1 MVPRN
6 APKATLEESL
16 FQVSKKAATGL
27 RSNSNPLKMM
37 PKFIKNPPKWRPG
50 ALQRHPKTD
59 SENNSFPNIPP
70 GVFFLDF
77 WRHLGDFGRIFS
89 PSWAPRGS
97 KNRAFGRQG
106 VPKAAKI
113 ASKKRSKKKLDFLIE
128 FWSVIGRL
136 GGPRSSFL
144 VQFYNVSVVL
154 AYYEEIKNFMENPCQ
169 NGAQKWS
176 QIDVWAIRDP
186 TFEALGTFLRGL
198 ILDEFSIGKKS
209 A

>member
-1 MVPRN
+1 MQHLSQIKQNNTQERSESGLGSKSVPGYE
-6 APKATLEESL
+6 KGATVFE
-16 FQVSKKAATGL
+16 
-27 RSNSNPLKMM
+27 
-37 PKFIKNPPKWRPG
+37 KWVPFERG
-50 ALQRHPKTD
+50 
-59 SENNSFPNIPP
+59 
-70 GVFFLDF
+70 
-77 WRHLGDFGRIFS
+77 LGDFGRHFV

-97 KNRAFGRQG
+97 QNRAFGRQG

-144 VQFYNVSVVL
+144 LQFYNVSVVL
-154 AYYEEIKNFMENPCQ
+154 AYYEEIKKFMKIHAKNDPKSEH
-169 NGAQKWS
+169 K
-176 QIDVWAIRDP
+176 IDVWAIRGP
-186 TFEALGTFLRGL
+186 TFEILGAFLRGL

>member
-1 MVPRN
+1 
-6 APKATLEESL
+6 
-16 FQVSKKAATGL
+16 
-27 RSNSNPLKMM
+27 M
-37 PKFIKNPPKWRPG
+37 PKFIQHRSKWRPG
-50 ALQRHPKTD
+50 ALQRHPKID

-77 WRHLGDFGRIFS
+77 GRHLGDLGCHLV

-97 KNRAFGRQG
+97 QNRAFGRQG

-144 VQFYNVSVVL
+144 LQFYSVSVVL
-154 AYYEEIKNFMENPCQ
+154 AYYEEIKNFMKIH
-169 NGAQKWS
+169 AK
-176 QIDVWAIRDP
+176 IDPKSEHKIDLWAIRGP
-186 TFEALGTFLRGL
+186 TFEVLGGFLKSL
-198 ILDEFSIGKKS
+198 IFDEFSNGEKS